1 MYLQVSLP
9 LLIES
14 ATRSVAWFLVSL
26 SQLLRSAAS
35 GQQGL
40 RPPRSRWHKPR
51 ALSHVRRATV
61 PTVSPAV
68 LRPHPLLS
76 TWLLLCVSVAKP
88 GAAEPCSSWVTCLFE
103 DTCEELFSS
112 SGQLDNPRAVPSQRS
127 FESSL
132 FPDTV
137 RSLYLLFPGQRL
149 LY

>member
-1 MYLQVSLP
+1 MYLQVPLP

-26 SQLLRSAAS
+26 SQLLCSAAS

-61 PTVSPAV
+61 PTVLPSAV

-76 TWLLLCVSVAKP
+76 AWLLLCVSVAKP

-103 DTCEELFSS
+103 DTCEELFSR
-112 SGQLDNPRAVPSQRS
+112 LDNPRAVPSQRS
-127 FESSL
+127 FEASL
-132 FPDTV
+132 FPDTL

>member
-9 LLIES
+9 LLIEP
-14 ATRSVAWFLVSL
+14 ATRPVAWFLVSL

-35 GQQGL
+35 GQRGL
-40 RPPRSRWHKPR
+40 RPHRDASGSFSREEGHGPQRCRS
-51 ALSHVRRATV
+51 
-61 PTVSPAV
+61 AV
-68 LRPHPLLS
+68 LRPQPLLS
-76 TWLLLCVSVAKP
+76 TWLLLCVSVATP

-112 SGQLDNPRAVPSQRS
+112 PGQLDNPRAVPSQRS
-127 FESSL
+127 FEASL

-137 RSLYLLFPGQRL
+137 CSLYLLFPGQRL